1 MFPLGTAAYYSSYN
15 HDYASNIDF
24 SLSLSLCCLAADTH
38 IVDVE

>member
-24 SLSLSLCCLAADTH
+24 SLSLCCLAADTH